1 MGVIVP
7 GLFIVSIMTFSF
19 IFKKYEW
26 IGNANITSALGLILS
41 AIVLNFLN
49 DILANYKSKDSS
61 KNYIKYNTYF
71 GISFKIWGIIFCIFS
86 IIALVYG
93 VKQTG
98 IEKMTL
104 LTYMIDC
111 ILLIVAVTVIIF
123 ISISKRI
130 KQVDNNKS

>member
-26 IGNANITSALGLILS
+26 IGNANITSAIALILS

-86 IIALVYG
+86 IIYMAYRIVLVTEDFNF
-93 VKQTG
+93 TG
-98 IEKMTL
+98 IIKSIKSIGK
-104 LTYMIDC
+104 YIFFSIID
-111 ILLIVAVTVIIF
+111 A
-123 ISISKRI
+123 SP
-130 KQVDNNKS
+130 

>member
-26 IGNANITSALGLILS
+26 IDNANITSALGLILS
-41 AIVLNFLN
+41 AIVLIFLN

-61 KNYIKYNTYF
+61 QNYVKYNTYF

-86 IIALVYG
+86 IIALGYG

-104 LTYMIDC
+104 LTYTLDC
-111 ILLIVAVTVIIF
+111 ILLIAAVTVIIF
-123 ISISKRI
+123 IVISKGI
-130 KQVDNNKS
+130 KKVDKNKS